1 MGEGFCAIGATP
13 GSDLHLHV
21 SAGILHSFYPHGLKG
36 DVCSGCS
43 PVLSLLRQ
51 RQGHCPLL
59 SSGLPISTR
68 CGRVTN
74 WLLLLRPHTHLPPQQ
89 LSYFCLEALGPL
101 FFFSL
106 FFPKH
111 LPRSRTAFS
120 PPGTALY
127 SASFSSSSFPF
138 PHFSP
143 LICLCLFGIQS
154 PSITVFILQSPLL
167 NSPPYLPV

>member
-1 MGEGFCAIGATP
+1 MGEGFCAVGATP

-21 SAGILHSFYPHGLKG
+21 SAGILHSFYPRGLKG

-43 PVLSLLRQ
+43 PVISLLRQ

-101 FFFSL
+101 FFFQPFLPQTPPQEQNCFLSTWHSSLLSL
-106 FFPKH
+106 FLLLLLS
-111 LPRSRTAFS
+111 LP
-120 PPGTALY
+120 
-127 SASFSSSSFPF
+127 
-138 PHFSP
+138 
-143 LICLCLFGIQS
+143 
-154 PSITVFILQSPLL
+154 PLL
-167 NSPPYLPV
+167 SFNLPLLIWNTKPLHHSVYTAKPIA